1 MEEAWIRQIVAA
13 QRGFFADGQ
22 TKEPAFRI
30 AALQKLKSLVRK
42 HENALMDAL
51 EEDLRKSQF
60 ESYITEIGH
69 VYKEIE
75 WHLRHLKRLSRTR
88 RMPTPWVLFPSRSRI
103 LREPYGTVL
112 IVSPW
117 NYPLNLA
124 LIPLIGAIAAGN
136 CALLKLAHYST
147 ATSALLEKL
156 INQSFPEN
164 YIRALDGGREVNHM
178 LLKERFDYL
187 FFTGSPALGKVF
199 AESAAKNL
207 TPCTLELG
215 GKSPCIVDRDAD
227 LQTAARRIVWGKFL
241 NAGQTCIAP
250 DHLLVQ
256 KDIKEEL
263 LKKICAEI
271 ERQFGAD
278 PYESPDFGRMINGA
292 AFARVSAYLS
302 DGKIVCGGKIR
313 EADRYIAPTLLDE
326 VSPDAPVMR
335 DEIFGPILPVLT
347 FGHIDE
353 AVRIVSSRK
362 KPLALYYFTKD
373 VRGAQKRIREM
384 DSGGVCINDVVI
396 HYGNPRLP
404 FGGVGN
410 SGTGRYHGKYSF
422 DTFSRERACVISTTC
437 FDIPVKFAPYGKKLR
452 LLRKIF

>member
-1 MEEAWIRQIVAA
+1 MNQEDIRRLIAA
-13 QRGFFADGQ
+13 QRSFFGSGQ
-22 TKEPAFRI
+22 SKAPAFRI
-30 AALQKLKSLVRK
+30 LALHKLKTMVRE
-42 HENALMDAL
+42 HEASIMDAL
-51 EEDLRKSQF
+51 KEDLGKSQF
-60 ESYITEIGH
+60 ESYLTEIGT
-69 VYKEIE
+69 VLNEID
-75 WHLRHLKRLSRTR
+75 WHIRHLKRLSRTR
-88 RMPTPWVLFPSRSRI
+88 RIPTPLVMFPSRSRI

-117 NYPLNLA
+117 NYPFNLV
-124 LIPLIGAIAAGN
+124 ITPLIGAIAAGN

-156 INQSFPEN
+156 INQTFPEN
-164 YIRALDGGREVNHM
+164 YIRALDGGREVNQM

-187 FFTGSPALGKVF
+187 FFTGSPALGKTF
-199 AESAAKNL
+199 AQAAAADL

-278 PYESPDFGRMINGA
+278 PYESPDFGRMINGD

-302 DGKIVCGGKIR
+302 DGKIICGGKIR

-335 DEIFGPILPVLT
+335 DEIFGPILPVLS
-347 FGHIDE
+347 FGEIRE
-353 AVRIVSSRK
+353 AMDFVIARE

-422 DTFSRERACVISTTC
+422 DTFSRERACVISPTL

-452 LLRKIF
+452 LLKKIF

>member
-1 MEEAWIRQIVAA
+1 MEEAWIRQIIAA
-13 QRGFFADGQ
+13 QRGFFADGR

-30 AALQKLKSLVRK
+30 AALRKLKDMIRK

-69 VYKEIE
+69 VYKEID
-75 WHLRHLKRLSRTR
+75 WHIRHLKRLSRSR
-88 RMPTPWVLFPSRSRI
+88 RIPTPLVMFPSRSRI
-103 LREPYGTVL
+103 LHEPYGTVL

-117 NYPLNLA
+117 NYPFNLA
-124 LIPLIGAIAAGN
+124 ITPLIGTIAAGN
-136 CALLKLAHYST
+136 CAIVKLAHYSK
-147 ATSALLEKL
+147 ATSALLERLLNKT
-156 INQSFPEN
+156 FPEN
-164 YIRALDGGREVNHM
+164 YIRALDGGREVNR
-178 LLKERFDYL
+178 LLLEERFDYV
-187 FFTGSPALGKVF
+187 FFTGSPALGKIF
-199 AESAAKNL
+199 AQAAAANL

-215 GKSPCIVDRDAD
+215 GKSPCIVDKDAD
-227 LQTAARRIVWGKFL
+227 LSKSARRIVWGKFL

-250 DHLLVQ
+250 DYLLVQ
-256 KDIKEEL
+256 KDIKEAL
-263 LKKICAEI
+263 LKKICEEI
-271 ERQFGAD
+271 ERQFGSD
-278 PYESPDFGRMINGA
+278 PSESPDFGRIINPE

-302 DGKIVCGGKIR
+302 DGKVICGGQTRKS
-313 EADRYIAPTLLDE
+313 DRYIAPTLLDE

-335 DEIFGPILPVLT
+335 GEIFGPILPVLS
-347 FGHIDE
+347 FGEIRE
-353 AVRIVSSRK
+353 AMDFITSRE

-373 VRGAQKRIREM
+373 VRGAQKRIRQM

-410 SGTGRYHGKYSF
+410 SGMGRYHGKYSF
-422 DTFSRERACVISTTC
+422 DTFSRERACVISPTL

-452 LLRKIF
+452 LLKKIF